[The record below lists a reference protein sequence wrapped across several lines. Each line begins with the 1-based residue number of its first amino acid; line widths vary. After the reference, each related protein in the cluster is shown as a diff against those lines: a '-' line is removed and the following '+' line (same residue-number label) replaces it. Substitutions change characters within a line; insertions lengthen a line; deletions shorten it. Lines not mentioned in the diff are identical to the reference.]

1 LQDPAHP
8 RDGYGAADYDVR
20 HSLNANYV
28 LELPLTSM
36 LRSHGPDSIVKGWQ
50 VSGTV
55 FARTAFPYTV
65 LDTGEAGYLNSNNNF
80 GNPIYSVP
88 VAPIGP
94 SAPCGERAAIPI
106 SAIPCQPPQVQG
118 NGSAASGALFV
129 QSGCETGF
137 NTGNLPSLSGPCSGP
152 AVSFAQGRNRFRGPS
167 YFNTDFAIVKNTK
180 IRENAVLTIGAQFF
194 NLFNHP
200 NFGNPD
206 NWMAD
211 QTFGQIYYL
220 EQSPTS
226 ILGSGLGANV
236 SQRMIQLRAEI
247 KF

>member
-1 LQDPAHP
+1 
-8 RDGYGAADYDVR
+8 
-20 HSLNANYV
+20 
-28 LELPLTSM
+28 M
-36 LRSHGPDSIVKGWQ
+36 
-50 VSGTV
+50 SGTV

-88 VAPIGP
+88 VAPLGP
-94 SAPCGERAAIPI
+94 SGPCDERAAIPK

-118 NGSAASGALFV
+118 NGSPARGALFV

-137 NTGNLPSLSGPCSGP
+137 NRGNLGVYPSCRKDSAAS
-152 AVSFAQGRNRFRGPS
+152 VSLAQGRNRFRGPN
-167 YFNTDFAIVKNTK
+167 YFDTDFAIVNNMNL
-180 IRENAVLTIGAQFF
+180 RENLVLTIGAQFF
-194 NLFNHP
+194 NLLNHA
-200 NFGNPD
+200 NFANPD